1 MTPRQPID
9 HALAVI
15 PPHWRVAR
23 VTNVAQVNPESLPE
37 TTPPDYLFH
46 YIDISSVAAGG
57 KIVDTEPIRF
67 AEAPSRA
74 RRIVRRGDVLVSTVR
89 TYLRAIARVDEAD
102 NRVASTGFAVVRA
115 REGFSGEY
123 LYWWLRSDPF
133 VDQVVAQSVGVSYPA
148 INARPL
154 SHIAIACPPRGEQ
167 ERIAGALERECG
179 LLDAMIAEQQQL
191 IDHLAER
198 RLALISRAVTG
209 RLGSPDIDTGTTDTD
224 DGADEWFGALP
235 AGWQPYR
242 LKHLGRALIGLT
254 YGPADVCDDGQG
266 TLVLRAG
273 NIQHDTI
280 DLTTGQVWVD
290 TPIDPRLR
298 LQTGDIL
305 ICARNGSARLIG
317 KSAVI
322 PDSLAGQTWGAFM
335 LVFRSNI
342 NPFLSW
348 VLRSTL
354 FTQQAGLF
362 ATSTINQLTVS
373 TINNMRVPIPPSDE
387 QARICD
393 FLEGE
398 TAQMDLMA
406 AEAQRLVRLYRERRQ
421 GLITAAVTGQ
431 WTVA

>member
-1 MTPRQPID
+1 MTPQQPVD
-9 HALAVI
+9 HSLAVI
-15 PPHWRVAR
+15 PGHWRVAR

-46 YIDISSVAAGG
+46 YIDISSVAEGG

-74 RRIVRRGDVLVSTVR
+74 RRLVRTGDVLVSTVR
-89 TYLRAIARVDEAD
+89 TYLRAIAQVGEAD
-102 NRVASTGFAVVRA
+102 HRVASTGFAVVRA
-115 REGFSGEY
+115 REGFSSEY

-133 VDQVVAQSVGVSYPA
+133 VEQVVAQSVGVSYPA

-167 ERIAGALERECG
+167 ERIARALERECG
-179 LLDAMIAEQQQL
+179 LLEEMIAEQQQL

-209 RLGSPDIDTGTTDTD
+209 RLGTHDTEVDAAA
-224 DGADEWFGALP
+224 DGVDEWFGALP

-273 NIQHDTI
+273 NIQHDAI

-322 PDSLAGQTWGAFM
+322 PDSLARQTWGAFM
-335 LVFRSNI
+335 LVFRSTI

-393 FLEGE
+393 FLERE
-398 TAQMDLMA
+398 TAQMDLMSV
-406 AEAQRLVRLYRERRQ
+406 EAQRLIGLYRERRQ
-421 GLITAAVTGQ
+421 VLITAAVTGQ
-431 WTVA
+431 VEVA